1 VTHKQHID
9 KDILKA
15 SDAHFLSS
23 QCLQGCLK
31 PDMEKRRYTAQDIL
45 DVLLVAATQASSIE
59 AVCRDMSKA
68 PSPNTVRKAIEE
80 ALPEER
86 QELEAKLNE
95 ALVARLPRKLLLR
108 RLTCA
113 IDLTLLNYY
122 GQDDEE
128 VRRSKAKD
136 GTSRFH
142 CYASLYVLKKNKR
155 YTLALTLMVKD
166 EPLLEVL
173 KRLLKRGEELGLGIK
188 RLLLDRGFDNNAV
201 VQYLQAQPFV
211 SIMPLTLRGKRA
223 KALLKTKQ
231 SYETS
236 FTRSS
241 RDYGEASFT
250 VYVACKYSRGKYG
263 KHGIHPC
270 AYIVIGKLKL
280 PPLQVHEEYRLRFGI
295 ESSYRAM
302 NEVRARTSSTSA
314 LFRLL
319 LVGLAFLLLNLWSY
333 LKWSYLYPRQP
344 GPRQVL
350 HQLLPLQ
357 TLCWWLYEVAKQ
369 RLGLRLEVRVPDM
382 A

>member
-1 VTHKQHID
+1 VTQKQHID
-9 KDILKA
+9 KDKLKA

-45 DVLLVAATQASSIE
+45 DVLLVAATQATSIE
-59 AVCRDMSKA
+59 AVCRDMPEA
-68 PSPNTVRKAIEE
+68 PSPNTVRKVVEE

-86 QELEAKLNE
+86 QALEGKLNE
-95 ALVARLPRKLLLR
+95 ALVARLPRKLLCR
-108 RLTCA
+108 DLTCA

-142 CYASLYVLKKNKR
+142 CYASLYVLKRNKR

-166 EPLLEVL
+166 EPLLDVL
-173 KRLLKRGEELGLGIK
+173 RRLLKRVEEIGLGIK

-201 VQYLQAQPFV
+201 VQYLQAQPFT

-223 KALLKTKQ
+223 KALLKTKK
-231 SYETS
+231 SYQTS

-241 RDYGEASFT
+241 RDYGEASFS

-263 KHGIHPC
+263 KHGIHAC
-270 AYIVIGKLKL
+270 AYIVIGKLAM
-280 PPLQVHEEYRLRFGI
+280 PPLQVYEEYRFRFGI
-295 ESSYRAM
+295 ESSYRTM

-350 HQLLPLQ
+350 HRLLPLK
-357 TLCWWLYEVAKQ
+357 TLCWWLYEVVKQ
-369 RLGLRLEVRVPDM
+369 RLGLRLEVYVPTRT
-382 A
+382 

>member
-1 VTHKQHID
+1 MTHNQHID
-9 KDILKA
+9 KDMLRA
-15 SDAHFLSS
+15 SDAHFVSS
-23 QCLQGCLK
+23 QCLQDCLEL
-31 PDMEKRRYTAQDIL
+31 DMEKRRYSAQDIL
-45 DVLLVAATQASSIE
+45 DVLLVAATQATSIE
-59 AVCRDMSKA
+59 AVCRDMPQA
-68 PSPNTVRKAIEE
+68 PSPNTVRKVLDE
-80 ALPEER
+80 ALKDR
-86 QELEAKLNE
+86 SELEAKLNE
-95 ALVARLPRKLLLR
+95 ALVVRLPKKLLYR
-108 RLTCA
+108 RLCCA
-113 IDLTLLNYY
+113 VDLTLVNYY

-128 VRRSKAKD
+128 VRRGKAKD

-142 CYASLYVLKKNKR
+142 CYASLYVLKRNKR

-173 KRLLKRGEELGLGIK
+173 KRLLKRAEEIGLGIK

-201 VQYLQAQPFV
+201 VQYLQEQSFT

-223 KALLKTKQ
+223 KALLKTKK
-231 SYETS
+231 SYQTS

-270 AYIVIGKLKL
+270 AYIVIGKLSM
-280 PPLQVHEEYRLRFGI
+280 PPLQVYEEYRLRFGI

-333 LKWSYLYPRQP
+333 LKWSYLYPKQS

-350 HQLLPLQ
+350 HELFPLK
-357 TLCWWLYEVAKQ
+357 TLCWWLYEVVKQ
-369 RLGLRLEVRVPDM
+369 RLGLRLEIYVPSRT
-382 A
+382 